1 MTEEHVSITTEYIK
15 LDQLI
20 KFAGI
25 AMTGGDAKDM
35 ILSGMVSVNGEE
47 CTQRGK
53 KMRPGDSCTL
63 YFEDETVVIKV
74 D

>member
-1 MTEEHVSITTEYIK
+1 MTEIKITTPYIK

-25 AMTGGDAKDM
+25 SFDGAEAKEIIKNGCAFVNDELELRRGRKLYKGDRVKIDLGKDVFY
-35 ILSGMVSVNGEE
+35 L
-47 CTQRGK
+47 
-53 KMRPGDSCTL
+53 L
-63 YFEDETVVIKV
+63 V